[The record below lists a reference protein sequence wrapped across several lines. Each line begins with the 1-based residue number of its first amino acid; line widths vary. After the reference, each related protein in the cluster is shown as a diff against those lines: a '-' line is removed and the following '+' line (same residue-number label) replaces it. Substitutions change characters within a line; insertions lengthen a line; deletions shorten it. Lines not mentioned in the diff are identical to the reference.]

1 MAKPAPHPTEP
12 ADNPLSPE
20 VMTLLAM
27 LAVDSLLWAWQ
38 RQRIRLATRM
48 YRVRRELVVA
58 LDSDGGVKALVGRS
72 VPRWLRSPAGST
84 APR

>member
-1 MAKPAPHPTEP
+1 VAKPEP
-12 ADNPLSPE
+12 QPPESSDNSLSPE

-38 RQRIRLATRM
+38 RQRIRLAARM
-48 YRVRRELVVA
+48 YRMRREVVVA

-72 VPRWLRSPAGST
+72 VPRWLRSPAGPV
-84 APR
+84 ARR